1 MSLGKRIAAKR
12 AEKERKVIEVAEWG
26 EGDDPLRL
34 YSADV
39 TARDLDKIQRKHPG
53 FLNNVTMA
61 GMVEVIIEKCELD
74 NGEKAFTLEDKAI
87 LMGEP
92 ISVITKVFSQVFTGA
107 NVEDHLKN

>member
-12 AEKERKVIEVAEWG
+12 SEQERKVTEVAEWG
-26 EGDDPLRL
+26 EGDEPLLL
-34 YSADV
+34 YSVDV

-92 ISVITKVFSQVFTGA
+92 LSVITKVFTAVFTGTS
-107 NVEDHLKN
+107 VEEHLKN